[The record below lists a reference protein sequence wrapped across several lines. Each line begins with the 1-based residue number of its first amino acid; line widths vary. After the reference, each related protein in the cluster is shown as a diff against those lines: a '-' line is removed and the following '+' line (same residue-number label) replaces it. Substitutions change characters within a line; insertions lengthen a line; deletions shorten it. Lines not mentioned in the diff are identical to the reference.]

1 MFSTY
6 FGHHLSTIEG
16 GLLCTNDSYLAQTAR
31 CVRNHG
37 WDRDLP
43 DAKRIQMRNKW
54 NISEFNSLYTFYFH
68 GFNVRSTDLQAF
80 IGIDQLDKADEINIQ
95 REKNFLIYQ
104 NELAN
109 DYWMPIYRNDTFIS
123 SFAYPII
130 HPNRD
135 KIAEQLRK
143 NGVEVRPMI
152 CRSMGVQP
160 FYVKLY
166 GKQSLK
172 NADTVDKFGMYIP
185 NHPKITE
192 NEIKFIANIV
202 KKHM

>member
-1 MFSTY
+1 
-6 FGHHLSTIEG
+6 
-16 GLLCTNDSYLAQTAR
+16 
-31 CVRNHG
+31 
-37 WDRDLP
+37 
-43 DAKRIQMRNKW
+43 MRNKW